1 MEKTLLVIKPDG
13 VERRLIGEIIKRVEE
28 DGFKIVNLK
37 LVKLKK
43 EEAEEFYIVHKGKD
57 FYRSLVEYI
66 SSGPVIAILLQRER
80 ARERLREI
88 VGATDPKKAE
98 KGTIRADFG
107 LDIEH
112 NTVHAA
118 DPREDPDREIRFFF
132 SNLNY

>member
-13 VERRLIGEIIKRVEE
+13 VERRLIGEIIKRVER
-28 DGFKIVNLK
+28 DGFEILDMKFIR
-37 LVKLKK
+37 LKK
-43 EEAEEFYIVHKGKD
+43 EEAERFYIVHKGKD
-57 FYRSLVEYI
+57 FYPSLVEYI
-66 SSGPVIAILLQRER
+66 SSGPVVAILLQRER
-80 ARERLREI
+80 AQERLREV

-118 DPREDPDREIRFFF
+118 DPKEDPDREIRFFF
-132 SNLNY
+132 PNY

>member
-1 MEKTLLVIKPDG
+1 MEETLLVIKPDG
-13 VERRLIGEIIKRVEE
+13 VERRLAGEIIKRVEG
-28 DGFKIVNLK
+28 DGFEILNIKFIR
-37 LVKLKK
+37 LKK
-43 EEAEEFYIVHKGKD
+43 EEAEEFYIVHKGKG
-57 FYRSLVEYI
+57 FYQSLVNYI

-112 NTVHAA
+112 NTVHAS
-118 DPREDPDREIRFFF
+118 DPMEDPDREIRFFF
-132 SNLNY
+132 P